1 MIRGKKNDKEKMSSE
16 VEENQASNG
25 DNLKKKNHEMKAVIL
40 GGFRSMKQ
48 GNSYTQILK
57 LFYLKII
64 VQHNL

>member
-1 MIRGKKNDKEKMSSE
+1 MSSE

-25 DNLKKKNHEMKAVIL
+25 DNLKKQNEMKAVIL
-40 GGFRSMKQ
+40 GGFHSMKQ

-57 LFYLKII
+57 LFYLRII